1 MRKHKKHAKGAQQK
15 RTFTHK
21 NLTSANI
28 CKSAGTALDW
38 YFQLYRALM
47 VVYLSFI
54 FPPFLFD
61 AKYLFSAVSTEL
73 FYDFISSLS
82 YNTLSAENAM
92 H

>member
-1 MRKHKKHAKGAQQK
+1 
-15 RTFTHK
+15 
-21 NLTSANI
+21 
-28 CKSAGTALDW
+28 
-38 YFQLYRALM
+38 M